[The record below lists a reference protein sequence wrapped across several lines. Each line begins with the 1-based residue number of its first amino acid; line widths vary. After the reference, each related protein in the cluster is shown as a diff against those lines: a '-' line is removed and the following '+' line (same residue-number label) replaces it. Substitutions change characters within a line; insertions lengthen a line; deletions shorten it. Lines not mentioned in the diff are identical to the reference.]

1 MIVKSYYN
9 LKILTEPMILISVQ
23 SVKMLCKNV
32 FYDAMAGK
40 WIVEGERSLSEDEK
54 DKGE

>member
-23 SVKMLCKNV
+23 GVKMLCKNV

-40 WIVEGERSLSEDEK
+40 WIVEGELSLSEVDSDE
-54 DKGE
+54 E